1 MTDQTQRLEIAT
13 VRAEIGSNIT
23 YRFNNDAID
32 AGGIPTE
39 SGNIKNL
46 KLLIKEIEDKASVSS
61 SIYPTVA
68 AGLAATAEGGMFLV
82 ASDEEGEIYTVWR
95 KVGGSAVDTGKRTL
109 SAQAVEDAVEAAE
122 ASADSAQASAL
133 AAQESAADAVE
144 LRTSLANGTDR
155 LVDLHVVDYRGRDAY
170 VALNYMGVSP
180 MDFGAPGFGT
190 TDTADAIDLAVAEF
204 KSRRIPLNINAFF
217 MSSRTIVIE
226 DVNGGVIRGTG
237 AIRTSSTTAQYVLDI
252 KNCTAVTAEGN
263 VTIDGD
269 SKTNIVAAIRV
280 AAIGSV
286 GGVNRTCSL
295 HHLKLDAINA
305 ACGWQIG
312 DFASPDHL
320 ISEIKLSGTT
330 YNTPVGMQLIGSQ
343 AVVNILGLDLVA
355 AGQGVF
361 ASYTHSLIV
370 NHGGSGLMGGSEAQ
384 MPTVS
389 TGFAFVSCP
398 VDSPAYDNRYGGFL
412 IQNTAVETP
421 SLLFL
426 AYNPRG
432 VPAPA
437 AGTGGI
443 QMQGN
448 VGYHNCSAESFQGDA
463 NFSGKVL
470 IGDNDFFRLVAKTT
484 QNASF
489 LGLPS
494 VRISDTAFDEHFM
507 KGLAGIS
514 GGIAL
519 FDFRPIFSANNLSSA
534 PINSGES
541 LLPFQSA
548 ASSGNNGHF
557 FSNYNFTSGVFTVPP
572 GGLKG
577 VRVQIDLINSQ
588 PNVNSA
594 LQVRVGSTVISSASG
609 NAKYCSGVF
618 ELGDLP
624 AGALIVPQFVN
635 AGTSFTATGASQDR
649 LTISAWR

>member
-1 MTDQTQRLEIAT
+1 MTDQAQRLEIAT

-39 SGNIKNL
+39 SGDIKNL
-46 KLLIKEIEDKASVSS
+46 KLIIKEIEDKASISS

-95 KVGGSAVDTGKRTL
+95 KVGGSAVDTGKRAL
-109 SAQAVEDAVEAAE
+109 SSQAVEDAMEAAE

-144 LRTSLANGTDR
+144 LRASLANGTDR

-170 VALNYMGVSP
+170 VALSFKGVSP
-180 MDFGAPGFGT
+180 MDFGAPGTGLTDQLTAIHQARDEAMARNIPLTIDAFFAANGT
-190 TDTADAIDLAVAEF
+190 VVISDKNGFRMQGQGGIRCINASVPYAID
-204 KSRRIPLNINAFF
+204 
-217 MSSRTIVIE
+217 
-226 DVNGGVIRGTG
+226 IR
-237 AIRTSSTTAQYVLDI
+237 
-252 KNCTAVTAEGN
+252 NCTDFRGGG
-263 VTIDGD
+263 VTIDGN
-269 SKTNIVAAIRV
+269 SSTALVAIGRM
-280 AAIGSV
+280 AAIGA
-286 GGVNRTCSL
+286 GKTCSL
-295 HHLKLDAINA
+295 NRVDLNMINGPA
-305 ACGWQIG
+305 AWQHG
-312 DFASPDHL
+312 DFAWPDNL
-320 ISEIKLSGTT
+320 ISENKFGGYT
-330 YNTPVGMQLIGSQ
+330 YNTPVCMINIGSQ
-343 AVVNILGLDLVA
+343 AVCNIIAADFVA

-361 ASYTHSLIV
+361 AAYTHSMFI
-370 NHGGSGLMGGSEAQ
+370 NHGGAVIIGGSEAQ

-389 TGFAFVSCP
+389 SGYAFVSCP

-426 AYNPRG
+426 AYNPRS
-432 VPAPA
+432 VPTPA

-448 VGYHNCSAESFQGDA
+448 VGYHNCSVESFQGEA

-470 IGDNDFFRLVAKTT
+470 IGDNDLFRLVDKTT

-489 LGLPS
+489 LGTPL

-519 FDFRPIFSANNLSSA
+519 FDFRPIFSANNLSSS
-534 PINSGES
+534 PVNSGTS

-548 ASSGNNGHF
+548 ASSGDNGHF
-557 FSNYNFTSGVFTVPP
+557 FSSYNFSTGVFTVPA

-577 VRVQIDLINSQ
+577 VRVQIDFVNSA
-588 PNVNSA
+588 PNANSA
-594 LQVRVGSTVISSASG
+594 LQVRIGSTIVSSASG

-624 AGALIVPQFVN
+624 AGSQIVAQFVN
-635 AGTSFTATGASQDR
+635 AGTSFSATGGNQDR
-649 LTISAWR
+649 IVISARR